1 MNWALSYFQKSR
13 EIARLPIHEVI
24 FESLCLSGTE
34 TSLTYDRLF
43 FFFGDGPDS
52 FSAGQKEEEEEKNRK
67 NWGKS
72 YGTFVSSRSAMYLR
86 SARSFSRAVTLD
98 FRLSASSYMENTSN
112 ISSRPSRP
120 VQVCVIRIFK

>member
-52 FSAGQKEEEEEKNRK
+52 FSAGQKEEKKTEKLGEIVR
-67 NWGKS
+67 
-72 YGTFVSSRSAMYLR
+72 YLR
-86 SARSFSRAVTLD
+86 LQSVGNVFEISALFFKSGDSGFQTLGFLLHDKHIKHKLKSIQTRSGMRN
-98 FRLSASSYMENTSN
+98 SY
-112 ISSRPSRP
+112 I
-120 VQVCVIRIFK
+120 QVK